1 MAIVRRPDQ
10 RLVGTSISGAGPAP
24 AGNVFRFIIITG
36 PGNELLVYDGTPVA
50 GNLLYSIAS
59 VNSTDTNGNA
69 ILGGGAA
76 SYEPVASGT
85 SFATLTSAGGI
96 GFFTGPANGTGPW
109 AFVAQLA
116 QFAPG
121 ALELTGSAAFTELNI
136 GNTNGFIKY
145 IFPSGDTTGLTDWQN
160 LTTAMTSFGAVIYL
174 VPGLY
179 YILYP
184 LVIAPWCMIL
194 GVSNIVDNSALSD
207 FGVTIVVVAGFTN
220 AHSPVNPAPWPE
232 SSAILM
238 VDETTGGYTALSSG
252 QQLLGINVDLTNAP
266 AGTHGITTYNAV
278 YGVSLGQVTVL
289 EAPGTGL
296 FVAFASS
303 QADGL
308 HVYHTSLLRC
318 GRSVDVNVA
327 DAVFD
332 DVNATG
338 ATTDHNWFI
347 RNAVDSIFS
356 NCRGGNAP
364 VHNWY
369 FAVNQTIT
377 GGYCLLEGCGSDLAD
392 SYGMLIDY
400 GNTGGIW
407 LDIVGFSSDGDNAGA
422 GTGAIR
428 ISAAP
433 QPVMFDALTVNTTAA
448 YGVQYA
454 NAASLNIASAII
466 EAATAPFNNGGGN
479 GTVMLNTD
487 AILDTVSDNWNYI
500 GAAGQPA
507 FGAGWANTGGGNA
520 TLAYKQRG
528 TNILI
533 KGYVTNSVA
542 GNTAN
547 IFVLPVGYR
556 PNSQQIF
563 TMVENGTVYGNSL
576 VVQTNG
582 DVTPFAAAGGG
593 NYAIEA
599 EVSLSI

>member
-1 MAIVRRPDQ
+1 MTVVRRPDQ
-10 RLVGTSISGAGPAP
+10 RLIGTSVSGSGPAP
-24 AGNVFRFIIITG
+24 AGNVFRFIVITG
-36 PGNELLVYDGTPVA
+36 PGNELLVYDGTPAA
-50 GNLLYSIAS
+50 GNLVYSIAL
-59 VNSTDTNGNA
+59 VNSTDLQGNA

-76 SYEPVASGT
+76 SYLAAAGT
-85 SFATLTSAGGI
+85 SYATLQTAGG
-96 GFFTGPANGTGPW
+96 FEFYTGPADGTGPW
-109 AFVAQLA
+109 TETVQLTQVTPGELSLFSAQ
-116 QFAPG
+116 PN
-121 ALELTGSAAFTELNI
+121 SFTELVI
-136 GNTNGFIKY
+136 GNASGQITY
-145 IFPSGDTTGLTDWQN
+145 ILPSGDNTGLTDWAN
-160 LTTAMTSFGAVIYL
+160 ITNALGIGKVVYLMPGIY
-174 VPGLY
+174 Y
-179 YILYP
+179 TLYP
-184 LVIAPWCMIL
+184 LVVSPWANLI
-194 GVSNIVDNSALSD
+194 GISNIVDNSALTD
-207 FGVTIVVVAGFTN
+207 NGTTIQAVAGFTN
-220 AHSPVNPAPWPE
+220 AHSPTNAAPWPE
-232 SSAILM
+232 SSVILM
-238 VDETTGGYTALSSG
+238 VDEATGGYGELSAG
-252 QQLLGINVDLTNAP
+252 QQVLGINVDASLAP
-266 AGTHGITTYNAV
+266 AGTHGVTLYNAV
-278 YGVSLGQVTVL
+278 YGASFQGTVQD
-289 EAPGTGL
+289 APGTGL
-296 FVAFASS
+296 FVAFATS

-308 HVYHTSLLRC
+308 HVYHSAFLRC
-318 GRSVDVNVA
+318 GRSADINVA

-338 ATTDHNWFI
+338 ATVDHNWFI

-369 FAVNQTIT
+369 FAVNQTIL

-433 QPVMFDALTVNTTAA
+433 QPVMFDALTINTTADF
-448 YGVQYA
+448 GLQYA
-454 NAASLNIASAII
+454 NAANLNVASAII

-507 FGAGWANTGGGNA
+507 FGAGWANTGAGNA
-520 TLAYKQRG
+520 TLAFKQRG
-528 TNILI
+528 TNIII

-593 NYAIEA
+593 NYAVEA
-599 EVSLSI
+599 EASLSI